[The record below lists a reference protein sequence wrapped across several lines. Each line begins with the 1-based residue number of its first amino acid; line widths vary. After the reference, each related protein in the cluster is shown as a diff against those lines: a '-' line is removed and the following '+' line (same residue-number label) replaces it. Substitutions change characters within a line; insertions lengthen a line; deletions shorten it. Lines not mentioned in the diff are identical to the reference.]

1 MRPVHDRPPAAPAIE
16 LTGVARLHDGRAV
29 LDGIDWRVERDERWV
44 VLGRN
49 GSGKTTLVRICALYD
64 HPSAGTVRI
73 LGEEL
78 GRCDVRTLRRRVG
91 FVSAAFADQIRS
103 GLLVRDVVMCALN
116 AALEP
121 WWHTYSDVD
130 RARAVE
136 VLGEVG
142 LSGHH
147 DQPFGTLS
155 SGERQRALLA
165 RSLMV
170 DPGLLLLDEPTAGL
184 DLGGRE
190 DLVDQLSRFAGDP
203 GRPPTALVTHHVE
216 EIPPGYGH
224 VLMIAGGRVL
234 AAGPIDD
241 VLTAEALSECF
252 EVPLALDRRDGRW
265 TAWRRA

>member
-1 MRPVHDRPPAAPAIE
+1 MRPVHEPHQTSPAID
-16 LTGVARLHDGRAV
+16 LRGVSRVHDRRTV
-29 LDGIDWRVERDERWV
+29 LDGIEWTVQRDERWI

-64 HPSAGTVRI
+64 HPSSGVVRI

-78 GRCDVRTLRRRVG
+78 GRCDVRSLRRRIG
-91 FVSAAFADQIRS
+91 FVSAAFADQVRRQ
-103 GLLVRDVVMCALN
+103 LAVRDVVMCALN

-121 WWHTYSDVD
+121 WWHTYSDDD

-142 LSGHH
+142 LAGHQH
-147 DQPFGTLS
+147 QPFGTLS

-170 DPGLLLLDEPTAGL
+170 DPGVLLLDEPTAGL

-190 DLVDQLSRFAGDP
+190 DLVDQLARFAGDP
-203 GRPPTALVTHHVE
+203 SRPPTVLVTHHVE

-224 VLMIAGGRVL
+224 VLMIADGRIL
-234 AAGPIDD
+234 AAGPIDE
-241 VLTAEALSECF
+241 VLTADALSACF
-252 EVPLALDRRDGRW
+252 EVPLALERRDGRW
-265 TAWRRA
+265 TAWRRS